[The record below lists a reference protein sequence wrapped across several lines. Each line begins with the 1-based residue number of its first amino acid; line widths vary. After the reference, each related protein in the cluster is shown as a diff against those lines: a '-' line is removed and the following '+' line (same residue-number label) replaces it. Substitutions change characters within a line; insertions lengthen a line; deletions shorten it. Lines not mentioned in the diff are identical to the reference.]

1 MSNTDDYNIKEN
13 ISNNLSYY
21 MEQNNVNNKELASIL
36 NVSESTVGKWILK
49 KSTPRMGVIEKIAN
63 YFNIEKSDL
72 IEDKL
77 KNTNLSQI
85 PGIKM
90 IKKFVNVPI
99 LGEIACGEPIFC
111 QQNYDGFF
119 QIDEDL
125 DRPDFCLTANGDSMI
140 DVGINDGDLVFM
152 RETPIVENGKIA
164 AVLIDD
170 TVTLKRFYKNN
181 NEVILQPENKSYS
194 PIIIREGDG
203 QNIRILGEMIGM
215 YSKGSK

>member
-1 MSNTDDYNIKEN
+1 MINTDDYNIKEN

-72 IEDKL
+72 IEDRS

-111 QQNYDGFF
+111 QENYDGFF

-125 DRPDFCLTANGDSMI
+125 DKPDFCLRARGDSMI
-140 DVGINDGDLVFM
+140 DVGIEDGDLIFM
-152 RETPIVENGKIA
+152 KQTPVIANGKIA
-164 AVLIDD
+164 AILIDD
-170 TVTLKRFYKNN
+170 TVTLKRFYKH
-181 NEVILQPENKSYS
+181 EHEIILQPENKSYS
-194 PIIIREGDG
+194 PIILRENDG
-203 QNIRILGEMIGM
+203 QNIKIIGEMIGM